1 MSNIHDI
8 EKRMAD
14 LADSRIA
21 RIKARNEAVV
31 ACADS
36 SREEVDKAL
45 ERLALIN
52 MPKEKTK
59 KGMGIGKV
67 ACTRDCGTKMKWS
80 LMDNVQVWDVDPST
94 IPEEEL
100 IVVDVHWHWDR
111 FCRECRA
118 KEWGCSVGEAQE
130 RILSKGGYSDLK
142 RRRLQEFQDA
152 VQNVQD
158 FFEMA
163 LALQGIEMRPKEKRQ
178 CEKIA
183 RQSLLKVFPEEELIV
198 VDVHW
203 HWDRFCWECR
213 AKQKRQVE
221 SIARQLLSKVLSDM
235 LGVIRKR
242 SKPDEADLAE
252 QQRLLGLLSKEI
264 DADVRGEI
272 IQRIDALNSSA
283 LTR

>member
-1 MSNIHDI
+1 
-8 EKRMAD
+8 
-14 LADSRIA
+14 
-21 RIKARNEAVV
+21 
-31 ACADS
+31 
-36 SREEVDKAL
+36 
-45 ERLALIN
+45 
-52 MPKEKTK
+52 
-59 KGMGIGKV
+59 
-67 ACTRDCGTKMKWS
+67 
-80 LMDNVQVWDVDPST
+80 
-94 IPEEEL
+94 
-100 IVVDVHWHWDR
+100 
-111 FCRECRA
+111 
-118 KEWGCSVGEAQE
+118 VGEAQE

-272 IQRIDALNSSA
+272 IQRIDALNSKPPRLQQLSRPVPQDDRLVNCCVGRCVRSIVGLLSPPVPVPSLGGVGLA
-283 LTR
+283 G